1 MTAFFLAV
9 TDDLQNN
16 EKTNQ
21 RSRIM
26 KRFTLRKALLTAAVF
41 TAAVCTGSV
50 VSATDF
56 STEFQAGSAANG
68 IGKSRHNLGALGGPI
83 ATQNTTEI
91 CVFCHTPHHSNTTGF
106 AAGEAAPL
114 WNRTNQSATP
124 YTPYGTTAAGTTIT
138 QVGGATLACLSCHD
152 GVTTFDN
159 LVNAPGKG
167 LNTGDQG
174 WTFQM
179 GVLSVGSYR
188 APGNGRDTL
197 GCTYGC
203 HGGTTTTFAVSQIG
217 RLNIG
222 TDLSNDHPV
231 SVTYYGADHVD
242 GGRASLRATTT
253 DIASIDLAS
262 DVWSTAH
269 SAVQAGG
276 NLTQNRWAVGGFVS
290 DTATIADLLRNDKV
304 ECVSCHDPH
313 FKNTSW
319 DEVKHTY
326 LDGYEHTGN
335 SWSNWCGNSGET
347 CTDGMFLRR
356 VGGNTGS
363 GVCKT
368 CHEK

>member
-1 MTAFFLAV
+1 
-9 TDDLQNN
+9 
-16 EKTNQ
+16 
-21 RSRIM
+21 M

-41 TAAVCTGSV
+41 TAAVCTGSI

-56 STEFQAGSAANG
+56 TTDFQAGTAANG
-68 IGKSRHNLGALGGPI
+68 IGKSRHNMGALGGPI
-83 ATQNTTEI
+83 ATRQTTEI
-91 CVFCHTPHHSNTTGF
+91 CVFCHTPHHANVDGF
-106 AAGEAAPL
+106 AAGEKAPL
-114 WNRTNQSATP
+114 WNRTNAAAAETF
-124 YTPYGTTAAGTTIT
+124 TPYGTTAAGTSIG
-138 QVGGATLACLSCHD
+138 QPGGASLACLSCHD

-167 LNTGDQG
+167 LGTNKAAWGFGMGVFDQG
-174 WTFQM
+174 NFRGESTD
-179 GVLSVGSYR
+179 R
-188 APGNGRDTL
+188 NNL

-203 HGGTTTTFAVSQIG
+203 HGNTTNEYAAVAKSQIG
-217 RLNIG
+217 RLNIS

-231 SVTYYGADHVD
+231 SVVYYGADHVD

-253 DIASIDLAS
+253 DIASIDLYS
-262 DVWSTAH
+262 DVWSTTNA
-269 SAVQAGG
+269 AVQAGG
-276 NLTQNRWAVGGFVS
+276 NLRQNKWAVGGFVS
-290 DTATIADLLRNDKV
+290 DTATIGDLLRNDKV

-319 DEVKHTY
+319 DEVKSTY
-326 LDGYEHTGN
+326 LEGYEGTQN